1 MATLTV
7 TSAEVDSLDAVPL
20 STPKAFARPLSQSGD
35 ISLNMVIHQ
44 NPFSITLDAWAMLAG
59 SLLLVAGMHF
69 VQRSL
74 LQAVTVAVPV
84 ALLIRNDYL
93 NFLLLGPGGT
103 PPTFVGYLRLLWF
116 RMFALRD
123 VYHSPPATEP
133 NMTPSSGILRSN
145 NINSS
150 SSGGGGGSHN
160 NELPYRP
167 GPRPLVAGLAPQR
180 QLDQQASTD
189 CYARLRAAVEE
200 LTRAHPESLCT
211 ATSCIEKHG
220 FGLFARHPVNVWGQG
235 EIFHIHDSDK
245 SMHMS
250 LHPDDIKEVLD
261 KGWGQRHPLAFK
273 GWVKAPLPPTFVMI
287 YAPRSRSMPFLF
299 LFFLPALLLTET
311 PYRRKRS
318 RYCCSHHRGGHLVY
332 HGRESR
338 Y

>member
-1 MATLTV
+1 MATLTM
-7 TSAEVDSLDAVPL
+7 TSTDVEAFDTEPTSSSRILSTSPPLTPPL
-20 STPKAFARPLSQSGD
+20 SKAGD
-35 ISLNMVIHQ
+35 ITLNMVIHQ

-59 SLLLVAGMHF
+59 SVLLVVGMHF
-69 VQRSL
+69 MQTSML
-74 LQAVTVAVPV
+74 KAIIVAVPV

-133 NMTPSSGILRSN
+133 NIAPSRGILGSN
-145 NINSS
+145 NKQ
-150 SSGGGGGSHN
+150 
-160 NELPYRP
+160 ELPYRP

-180 QLDQQASTD
+180 QLDQQASTE
-189 CYARLRAAVEE
+189 CYAKLRAAVEA
-200 LTRAHPESLCT
+200 LTRAHPETLCT

-235 EIFHIHDSDK
+235 EIFHIHDSEK

-273 GWVKAPLPPTFVMI
+273 GWVKAPLPTTFVMI
-287 YAPRSRSMPFLF
+287 YAPRD
-299 LFFLPALLLTET
+299 
-311 PYRRKRS
+311 
-318 RYCCSHHRGGHLVY
+318 
-332 HGRESR
+332 ESDLAIIAR
-338 Y
+338 IVEAAIWYTMAEKVDLNIPQVEPGML